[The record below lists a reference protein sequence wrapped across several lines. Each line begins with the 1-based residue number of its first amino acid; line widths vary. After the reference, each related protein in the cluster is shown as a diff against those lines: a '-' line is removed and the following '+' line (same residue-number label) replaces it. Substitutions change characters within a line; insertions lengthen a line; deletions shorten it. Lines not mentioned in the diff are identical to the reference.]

1 MILIFVLNLAPNN
14 IALGLFMEGSEM
26 QRVETQMAV
35 SVSDLKKNPTAI
47 MAQADGQAVA
57 VLNHNRVMAY
67 MVPAD
72 AYEAMIER
80 LDDLALVEIAQARSS
95 QVVPSIV

>member
-14 IALGLFMEGSEM
+14 IALGLFMEGCEM

-95 QVVPSIV
+95 EVVPSIV